1 MGLFVSGSRATL
13 RVSALSGGFVL
24 VATGL
29 FAQANHKHYDV
40 SPEALKPAPSGALA
54 PRLQNLGGHVFPVSV
69 RVKRAQLFVSQ
80 GVNLAYAFN
89 HAEAGRSFREAAR
102 LDPSCAMA
110 YWGQAYVL
118 GPNINV
124 PMNPDDEPK
133 AHELAQK
140 ALSMKAKVTPRER
153 AYIEAVATRYT
164 GNKEDR
170 AAGDKAYAEAM
181 RGVVKA
187 FPIDLDAA
195 TMFAESLMDLHPWGY
210 WTPDGRPTEGTA
222 DAQQALESVLSRNK
236 NHPGANHL
244 WIHLVE
250 ATTTPERAEASADRL
265 RALVPGA
272 GHMVHMPAHVYVRVG
287 RYADAST
294 ANEKAIAADE
304 DYIAQCR
311 AQGVYP
317 MAYYP
322 HNLHFLW
329 WASTSEGR
337 SQVALAAARKAAS
350 QVSDE
355 MLAALPVLAGFRVV
369 PYYALT
375 RFGQW
380 DAMLAEPDP
389 GDKQA
394 FLKGVWHYAR
404 GMAFS
409 GKGQL
414 DEAEKEL
421 AAVQALLGDPSL
433 QTPLFSPNTG
443 IAVLSIAPEV
453 LAGDI
458 AGKRKEY
465 DKAIAHLER
474 AVRLEDGLVYTEPSE
489 WHYPPR
495 LMLGELLL
503 EANRPHEAEIVY
515 WEDLKRN
522 RDNAWSLFGL
532 AQALKAQNK
541 DAAGVDA
548 RFQKAW
554 TRADMTL
561 TASRF

>member
-1 MGLFVSGSRATL
+1 MGFRL
-13 RVSALSGGFVL
+13 ALSSAFVL
-24 VATGL
+24 AATGA
-29 FAQANHKHYDV
+29 FAQANHKHYEA
-40 SPEALKPAPSGALA
+40 SPETLKPAPSGALA
-54 PRLQNLGGHVFPVSV
+54 PRLQSLGSYAFPVTT
-69 RVKRAQLFVSQ
+69 RVKRAQLFVNQ

-89 HAEAGRSFREAAR
+89 HAEAGRAFREAAR

-110 YWGQAYVL
+110 IWGQAYVL

-124 PMNPDDEPK
+124 PMSPDDEPL

-140 ALSMKAKVTPRER
+140 ALSMKARVTPRER
-153 AYIEAVATRYT
+153 AYIGALATRYT
-164 GNKEDR
+164 GKKQDR
-170 AAGDKAYAEAM
+170 AAGDKAFAEAM
-181 RGVVKA
+181 RGVSKRY
-187 FPIDLDAA
+187 PNDLDAA
-195 TMFAESLMDLHPWGY
+195 TIFAESLMDLRPWGY
-210 WTPDGRPTEGTA
+210 WTPDGQPTEGTL
-222 DAQQALESVLSRNK
+222 DAQQALESVMARNK

-265 RALVPGA
+265 RGLVPGA
-272 GHMVHMPAHVYVRVG
+272 GHMVHMPAHIYVRVG

-294 ANEKAIAADE
+294 ANEQAIDADE

-311 AQGVYP
+311 AQGIYP

-329 WASTSEGR
+329 WAASSEGR
-337 SQVALAAARKAAS
+337 SKVALDAARRAAG

-355 MLAALPVLAGFRVV
+355 MLANLPMLAGFRVV
-369 PYYALT
+369 PYFALT

-394 FLKGVWHYAR
+394 FLKGIWHYSR
-404 GMAFS
+404 GVSFA

-414 DEAEKEL
+414 EDAEKEL
-421 AAVQALLGDPSL
+421 FALQALLGDASL
-433 QTPLFSPNTG
+433 ENPLFSPNTG
-443 IAVLSIAPEV
+443 ISILSIAPEA

-465 DKAIAHLER
+465 DRAIAHLER
-474 AVRLEDGLVYTEPSE
+474 AVRLQDGLVYTEPSE

-495 LMLGELLL
+495 LLLGALLL
-503 EANRPHEAEIVY
+503 EAGRPREAEIVY

-522 RDNAWSLFGL
+522 RENAWSLIGL

-541 DAAGVDA
+541 DAAAIDA
-548 RFQKAW
+548 RFQRAW
-554 TRADMTL
+554 ARADTPL

>member
-1 MGLFVSGSRATL
+1 
-13 RVSALSGGFVL
+13 
-24 VATGL
+24 
-29 FAQANHKHYDV
+29 
-40 SPEALKPAPSGALA
+40 
-54 PRLQNLGGHVFPVSV
+54 
-69 RVKRAQLFVSQ
+69 
-80 GVNLAYAFN
+80 
-89 HAEAGRSFREAAR
+89 
-102 LDPSCAMA
+102 MA

-133 AHELAQK
+133 AYELAQK
-140 ALSMKAKVTPRER
+140 ALTMKAKVTARER
-153 AYIEAVATRYT
+153 AYIEALATRYT
-164 GNKEDR
+164 GKKEDR
-170 AAGDKAYAEAM
+170 GARDKAFAEAM
-181 RGVVKA
+181 RGVSKRY
-187 FPIDLDAA
+187 PNDLDAA
-195 TMFAESLMDLHPWGY
+195 TIFAESLMDLHPWGY
-210 WTPDGRPTEGTA
+210 WTPDGRPTEGTL
-222 DAQQALESVLSRNK
+222 DAQQALESVMSRNQ

-250 ATTTPERAEASADRL
+250 ATTTPERAEPAADRL
-265 RALVPGA
+265 RGLVPGA
-272 GHMVHMPAHVYVRVG
+272 GHMVHMPAHIYVRVG

-294 ANEKAIAADE
+294 ANEKAIDADE

-329 WASTSEGR
+329 WASSSEGR
-337 SQVALAAARKAAS
+337 SQVALAAARKAAG

-355 MLAALPVLAGFRVV
+355 MLAKLPILAGFRVV
-369 PYYALT
+369 PYFALT

-389 GDKQA
+389 GDKQV

-404 GMAFS
+404 GISFA

-414 DEAEKEL
+414 ADAEKEL
-421 AAVQALLGDPSL
+421 ASLQALLDDPSL

-443 IAVLSIAPEV
+443 IAILSIAPDV

-495 LMLGELLL
+495 LLLGALLL
-503 EANRPHEAEIVY
+503 EAGRPREAEIVY

-532 AQALKAQNK
+532 GQALTAQNK
-541 DAAGVDA
+541 DASSAVA

-554 TRADMTL
+554 TRADTTL